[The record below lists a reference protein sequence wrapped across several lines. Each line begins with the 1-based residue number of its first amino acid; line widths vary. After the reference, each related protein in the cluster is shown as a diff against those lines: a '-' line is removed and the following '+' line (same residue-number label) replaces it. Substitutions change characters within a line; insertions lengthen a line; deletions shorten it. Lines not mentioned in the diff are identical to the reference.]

1 MLWKIYFI
9 IAIGEAVLAVT
20 SLFSD
25 PGYHLF
31 TQIVMAIIFLIAFF
45 GLYEYIFKKQFLPKI
60 FWQYFLGIYVLIDLL
75 YIIYAVAPTVPLISF
90 LSFLTIYQN
99 DKYLFL
105 NALIGVLI
113 DIPLLYAMYRL
124 TKEEVYIT
132 EKKIK
137 KNILFPCWGMI
148 QTALWGYSSVL
159 TFFLFILSFFQSSG
173 DGTQARAD
181 TYSLTFI
188 TVLFLP
194 MILFWFWVVFQ
205 YKQYK
210 WNWWRTTLVANGLLY
225 SGSLIYGV
233 LFPSSQKGSSGF
245 DVISVLQILIL
256 MVSLYVFGRE
266 QFKDH
271 SKIIRSN

>member
-1 MLWKIYFI
+1 
-9 IAIGEAVLAVT
+9 
-20 SLFSD
+20 
-25 PGYHLF
+25 
-31 TQIVMAIIFLIAFF
+31 
-45 GLYEYIFKKQFLPKI
+45 
-60 FWQYFLGIYVLIDLL
+60 
-75 YIIYAVAPTVPLISF
+75 
-90 LSFLTIYQN
+90 N

-105 NALIGVLI
+105 NALIGVLV

-124 TKEEVYIT
+124 TKEEEYGK
-132 EKKIK
+132 EKNIK
-137 KNILFPCWGMI
+137 KNISFPRWGMI

-159 TFFLFILSFFQSSG
+159 TFFLFIVSFFQTGADS
-173 DGTQARAD
+173 TQTHAD

-194 MILFWFWVVFQ
+194 MILFWVWVVLQ

-210 WNWWRTTLVANGLLY
+210 WNWWRTTLVANALLY

-256 MVSLYVFGRE
+256 MVSLYVF
-266 QFKDH
+266 
-271 SKIIRSN
+271 